1 MKQIIYKLL
10 FIPAVLAIALV
21 ITFAPDS
28 ASAQG
33 FVPCSGSE
41 CNFCHFV
48 ELGNT
53 VITWLIGILSL
64 VFGVMVF
71 IAGFGLVTSG
81 GNDSKLTDAKKSL
94 TNALIGLVIVLAA
107 WLIVDTLIKLTLPEG
122 ETAIGPWNEISCEG
136 GQKAGSA
143 RANRNLSI
151 TNSNPG
157 GYGTRFCYSP
167 TNSPWQICVTH
178 TETEI
183 PGQTCETTEVFTQ
196 DMPNLASLTGGYMCS
211 EIITIP
217 PSGVMQANIYSAA
230 SAARG
235 MSTANA
241 PNTNNGQLACA
252 WVVNEVL
259 KRSGLA
265 PIDSESVVS
274 MKAALDG
281 GRGTSVTQSQ
291 AKAGDLVLITTS
303 GGNHVGICMNTGCSS
318 VLSNSSS
325 RASLSWNSGPTFA
338 PSYTNATP
346 VFYRVN
352 N

>member
-143 RANRNLSI
+143 RASNASRN
-151 TNSNPG
+151 
-157 GYGTRFCYSP
+157 
-167 TNSPWQICVTH
+167 QICPVQFASGLQPPANCTSCAPSSVDGQSSQNVCQCKSALPAGQQ
-178 TETEI
+178 
-183 PGQTCETTEVFTQ
+183 PGEGCRVEAA
-196 DMPNLASLTGGYMCS
+196 PTGGVSGAKTAQCS
-211 EIITIP
+211 SSNTACNVAALKLF
-217 PSGVMQANIYSAA
+217 GLTDAQANVMSCIAMTESSGNA
-230 SAARG
+230 STPPYNETNPNARPI
-235 MSTANA
+235 STACGTFQITQTTWNSYS
-241 PNTNNGQLACA
+241 
-252 WVVNEVL
+252 
-259 KRSGLA
+259 SGLA
-265 PIDSESVVS
+265 STYSACTDWRSNCQNATCN
-274 MKAALDG
+274 AAL
-281 GRGTSVTQSQ
+281 
-291 AKAGDLVLITTS
+291 
-303 GGNHVGICMNTGCSS
+303 MS
-318 VLSNSSS
+318 VLVK
-325 RASLSWNSGPTFA
+325 RRGYRDWLCPTC
-338 PSYTNATP
+338 
-346 VFYRVN
+346 N
-352 N
+352 NDAQGCVDAYGG